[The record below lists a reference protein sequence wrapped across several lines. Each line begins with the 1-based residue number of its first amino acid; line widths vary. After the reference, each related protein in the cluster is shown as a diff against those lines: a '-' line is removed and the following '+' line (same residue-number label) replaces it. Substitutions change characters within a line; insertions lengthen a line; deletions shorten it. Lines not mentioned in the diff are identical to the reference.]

1 MCNLLCISRGT
12 WYRNT
17 CSNLE
22 HLPDQY
28 VSHLQVHGTPI
39 PLNPPTHLHLLF
51 LGFFKLHHV
60 QQKSKSQNPGF
71 RIGIRIFR
79 KIDGKSIG
87 ITEHFRSQATPLFF
101 NNPQF
106 FSFAFIGLARCVNV
120 VGNSTIATTA
130 RTDIDAHATTTSR
143 LMDLDFLLLA
153 KKRFHIW
160 IDWCT
165 IPGQVP
171 GYSPP

>member
-1 MCNLLCISRGT
+1 
-12 WYRNT
+12 
-17 CSNLE
+17 
-22 HLPDQY
+22 
-28 VSHLQVHGTPI
+28 
-39 PLNPPTHLHLLF
+39 
-51 LGFFKLHHV
+51 
-60 QQKSKSQNPGF
+60 
-71 RIGIRIFR
+71 
-79 KIDGKSIG
+79 
-87 ITEHFRSQATPLFF
+87 
-101 NNPQF
+101 
-106 FSFAFIGLARCVNV
+106 LARCVNV

-165 IPGQVP
+165 VPGQVP